1 MPGAVSDALE
11 RMLHLVLVGARR
23 EPALDADG
31 QRRRVM
37 EPRAREL
44 MEMLR
49 EHLRAAGVLELCP
62 AGVVLTGGGARLP
75 HLLEVAEDVLR
86 RPARL
91 GYPAPIGK
99 MPETLAEPEFACVVG
114 LAQYAHRTRL
124 ARGTQEE
131 GITSK
136 LKALFAKR
144 SN

>member
-1 MPGAVSDALE
+1 MQEIGRGATGMVY
-11 RMLHLVLVGARR
+11 
-23 EPALDADG
+23 
-31 QRRRVM
+31 
-37 EPRAREL
+37 RARHTL
-44 MEMLR
+44 
-49 EHLRAAGVLELCP
+49 
-62 AGVVLTGGGARLP
+62 
-75 HLLEVAEDVLR
+75 LR

-91 GYPAPIGK
+91 GYAAPIGK

-114 LAQYAHRTRL
+114 LTQYAHRTRL